1 MKVKFKDIKL
11 SEVIKAREPYATRE
25 EYYMKIKC
33 IYEGS
38 NAVRIKDGRTVQ
50 FNNLTDVTKVEV
62 DGLDL
67 VKYID
72 EQKEQTEE

>member
-1 MKVKFKDIKL
+1 MSVKFKDVEL
-11 SEVIKAREPYATRE
+11 GEVIKAREPYATHD
-25 EYYMKIKC
+25 EYYMKIRC

-38 NAVRIKDGRTVQ
+38 NAVRIKDGRTIQ

-67 VKYID
+67 VEYID